1 MQRLINSHLTFA
13 DDAAESAFVQYVIA
27 EVENCRQLMG
37 VQTTSRDYTVGSLLW
52 RWDNYQLAYEQDF
65 EHRKA
70 NCLLFRETNLS
81 LNLPMT
87 PVNQHG
93 DKMDND
99 LLSTPAF
106 FGPNAEGAEDENPA
120 IEILMQRLKH
130 RAKLTKLNEV
140 GKKAKQGSL
149 IRGQEITRAG
159 LSEAYYMKPV
169 VTQSVTLDGKV
180 IKDSQG
186 QPVLSTDKWI
196 SDPAYP
202 DRQVLERDP
211 AIFVPKG
218 AALQISKPKVVMQRT
233 SKEPGAETKVIHYG
247 DFFCHINAENL
258 DVSPLKGHVF
268 AANPG
273 DLLIG
278 YAPET
283 RETKAFDDYNDKAKT
298 GNLTGGADT
307 ATYTVRANLNRVRDG
322 ENEASMR
329 PATEDPKRFR
339 TRVYVETWIRY
350 DADGDGYAEPIYVLI
365 DWDAKIPIH
374 YEYASIILPWS
385 DKEAPHPYTDHRIWP
400 KLHRWTGRGYYE
412 LLDTWHEVSDKM
424 LNRIEFDANT
434 SGNVLFENPLATQ
447 QGIDGGGIQF
457 RNSEGYQLRAGFTA
471 DDAMAVKTVAPANVE
486 IFSTL
491 MDRFIGRAEIN
502 AGLTSPADSTVAD
515 VPGQDTLG
523 VAKILENTSNQSLRA
538 RENEVVEGLTAML
551 NDFIDIELYTM
562 TNTEAGLAAL
572 IKQVGEEKA
581 MVLIEWVKGFPED
594 VRNVFEISLTK
605 SHSSQMVE
613 VGQAIINVLNQ
624 FAVMA
629 PPMQQAMMRQY
640 TDILKGIG
648 EPNPETTLAA
658 IQQATAIMAQA
669 QAEAMAAEAEA
680 GQPPQEPPTR

>member
-1 MQRLINSHLTFA
+1 
-13 DDAAESAFVQYVIA
+13 
-27 EVENCRQLMG
+27 
-37 VQTTSRDYTVGSLLW
+37 
-52 RWDNYQLAYEQDF
+52 
-65 EHRKA
+65 
-70 NCLLFRETNLS
+70 
-81 LNLPMT
+81 
-87 PVNQHG
+87 
-93 DKMDND
+93 
-99 LLSTPAF
+99 
-106 FGPNAEGAEDENPA
+106 
-120 IEILMQRLKH
+120 
-130 RAKLTKLNEV
+130 
-140 GKKAKQGSL
+140 
-149 IRGQEITRAG
+149 
-159 LSEAYYMKPV
+159 
-169 VTQSVTLDGKV
+169 
-180 IKDSQG
+180 
-186 QPVLSTDKWI
+186 
-196 SDPAYP
+196 
-202 DRQVLERDP
+202 
-211 AIFVPKG
+211 
-218 AALQISKPKVVMQRT
+218 
-233 SKEPGAETKVIHYG
+233 
-247 DFFCHINAENL
+247 
-258 DVSPLKGHVF
+258 
-268 AANPG
+268 
-273 DLLIG
+273 
-278 YAPET
+278 
-283 RETKAFDDYNDKAKT
+283 
-298 GNLTGGADT
+298 
-307 ATYTVRANLNRVRDG
+307 
-322 ENEASMR
+322 MR

-374 YEYASIILPWS
+374 YEYATIILPWS

-471 DDAMAVKTVAPANVE
+471 DDAMAVKTVEPANVE

-572 IKQVGEEKA
+572 IKQVGQDKA
-581 MVLIEWVKGFPED
+581 MILIEWVKSFPED

-613 VGQAIINVLNQ
+613 VGQAIITVLNQ
-624 FAVMA
+624 FAAMA

-669 QAEAMAAEAEA
+669 QAEAAVAEAEA
-680 GQPPQEPPTR
+680 GQPPAEQPTR

>member
-1 MQRLINSHLTFA
+1 MQRLINSHLTF
-13 DDAAESAFVQYVIA
+13 DSDAAESAFVQHVIA
-27 EVENCRQLMG
+27 EVDNCRQLMG

-52 RWDNYQLAYEQDF
+52 RWDTYQQAYEQDF

-106 FGPNAEGAEDENPA
+106 FGPSAEGVEDENPA

-186 QPVLSTDKWI
+186 QPVMATDKWI
-196 SDPAYP
+196 ADEVYP

-211 AIFVPKG
+211 LVWVPAG
-218 AALQISKPKVVMQRT
+218 APLQISKPKVVMQRV

-273 DLLIG
+273 DLLIS

-283 RETKAFDDYNDKAKT
+283 REKKEFDDYNDKAKT
-298 GNLTGGADT
+298 GNLTGGADNN
-307 ATYTVRANLNRVRDG
+307 TYTVRANLNRVRDG

-329 PATEDPKRFR
+329 PANEDPKRYR

-350 DADGDGYAEPIYVLI
+350 DVDGDGYAEPIYVLI
-365 DWDAKIPIH
+365 DWDAKIPVH

-385 DKEAPHPYTDHRIWP
+385 DKEFPHPYTDHRIWP

-471 DDAMAVKTVAPANVE
+471 DDAMAVKTVEPANVE
-486 IFSTL
+486 IFSVL

-551 NDFIDIELYTM
+551 ADFIDIELYTM
-562 TNTEAGLAAL
+562 THTEAGLAAV
-572 IKQVGEEKA
+572 IAQVGQEKA
-581 MVLIEWVKGFPED
+581 MLLLDWVKNFPED
-594 VRNVFEISLTK
+594 VSNTFEISLTK

-624 FAVMA
+624 FAAMA

-658 IQQATAIMAQA
+658 IQQASAVMAEAQA
-669 QAEAMAAEAEA
+669 QALAAEAEA
-680 GQPPQEPPTR
+680 GQPPAEPPTR

>member
-13 DDAAESAFVQYVIA
+13 NDADETAFVEHVIN
-27 EVENCRQLMG
+27 EVNNCRDLMG
-37 VQTTSRDYTVGSLLW
+37 VQTNSRDYRVGSLLW

-99 LLSTPAF
+99 LLATPAF
-106 FGPNAEGAEDENPA
+106 FGPTAEGSEDENPA
-120 IEILMQRLKH
+120 IDILMQRLKH

-149 IRGQEITRAG
+149 IRGQEVTRAG
-159 LSEAYYMKPV
+159 LSEAFFMKPV
-169 VTQSVTLDGKV
+169 ITQSVTLDGKV

-186 QPVLSTDKWI
+186 QPVLATDKWI
-196 SDPAYP
+196 SDPTYP

-211 AIFVPKG
+211 LIWVPSG
-218 AALQISKPKVVMQRT
+218 APLQISKPKVVMQRI
-233 SKEPGAETKVIHYG
+233 SKEPGADNKVIHYG
-247 DFFCHINAENL
+247 DFFCHINAENI

-273 DLLIG
+273 DLLIS

-283 RETKAFDDYNDKAKT
+283 HEKKNFDEYNDLAKT
-298 GNLTGGADT
+298 GNLTGGADNN
-307 ATYTVRANLNRVRDG
+307 TYTVRANLNRVRDG
-322 ENEASMR
+322 EDENVQR
-329 PATEDPKRFR
+329 PATEDLKRYR

-350 DADGDGYAEPIYVLI
+350 DADGDGYAEPIYVLL
-365 DWDAKIPIH
+365 DWDAKIPVH

-385 DKEAPHPYTDHRIWP
+385 DKELPHPYTCHRIWP

-471 DDAMAVKTVAPANVE
+471 DDAMAVKSVEPANVE
-486 IFSTL
+486 IFSSL
-491 MDRFIGRAEIN
+491 MDRFIGCSERN
-502 AGLTSPADSTVAD
+502 SGLTSPADASVAD

-538 RENEVVEGLTAML
+538 REGEIVEGLTSML

-562 TNTEAGLAAL
+562 TNTEAGMAAL
-572 IKQVGEEKA
+572 IAQIGQEKA
-581 MVLIEWVKGFPED
+581 MILLDWVKNFPED
-594 VRNVFEISLTK
+594 VTNVFEISLTK

-613 VGQAIINVLNQ
+613 TGQAIINVLNQ
-624 FAVMA
+624 YAAMA
-629 PPMQQAMMRQY
+629 PPMQQAMARQY

-648 EPNPETTLAA
+648 EASPETTLTA
-658 IQQATAIMAQA
+658 IQNASAMMAQA
-669 QAEAMAAEAEA
+669 QAEAIAAEAQA
-680 GQPPQEPPTR
+680 SQPPAEPPTR

>member
-1 MQRLINSHLTFA
+1 
-13 DDAAESAFVQYVIA
+13 
-27 EVENCRQLMG
+27 
-37 VQTTSRDYTVGSLLW
+37 
-52 RWDNYQLAYEQDF
+52 
-65 EHRKA
+65 
-70 NCLLFRETNLS
+70 
-81 LNLPMT
+81 
-87 PVNQHG
+87 
-93 DKMDND
+93 
-99 LLSTPAF
+99 
-106 FGPNAEGAEDENPA
+106 
-120 IEILMQRLKH
+120 
-130 RAKLTKLNEV
+130 
-140 GKKAKQGSL
+140 
-149 IRGQEITRAG
+149 
-159 LSEAYYMKPV
+159 
-169 VTQSVTLDGKV
+169 VTLDGKV

-196 SDPAYP
+196 ADPAYP

-211 AIFVPKG
+211 AIFVPVG

-283 RETKAFDDYNDKAKT
+283 REKKAFDDYNDKAKT

-374 YEYASIILPWS
+374 YEYATIILPWS

-471 DDAMAVKTVAPANVE
+471 DDAMAVKTVEPANVE

-572 IKQVGEEKA
+572 IKQVGQDKA

-624 FAVMA
+624 FAAMA

-658 IQQATAIMAQA
+658 IQQATAVMAQA